1 MLTISIFIL
10 LVILVPVFC
19 IYRIV
24 IYYKAKKK
32 REPDTHSQIFINIQ
46 NKD

>member
-1 MLTISIFIL
+1 MFTVFIFLL

-24 IYYKAKKK
+24 TYYKAKKK
-32 REPDTHSQIFINIQ
+32 REQDTHSQIFINIQ